1 MAQTVTISGQSTVAA
16 CTLESFNST
25 FIRLIEFP
33 DWDAKD
39 DWESRV
45 NRRHFQM
52 CSMRQHY
59 FTGTVVHDAGDQM
72 PFMRLPRTA
81 EDETPH
87 SQAG

>member
-1 MAQTVTISGQSTVAA
+1 
-16 CTLESFNST
+16 
-25 FIRLIEFP
+25 
-33 DWDAKD
+33 
-39 DWESRV
+39 
-45 NRRHFQM
+45 M